1 MLAVKRT
8 ALAVLAA
15 IALTVAV
22 TTSLSHPIPPC
33 QEDEVLVGQGGFTH
47 SGYWDNYRCTN
58 VEEVR

>member
-22 TTSLSHPIPPC
+22 TTSLSHSVPPC
-33 QEDEVLVGQGGFTH
+33 QEDEVLVGQGDFH
-47 SGYWDNYRCTN
+47 PSGYWDGLHCVNL
-58 VEEVR
+58 EEV